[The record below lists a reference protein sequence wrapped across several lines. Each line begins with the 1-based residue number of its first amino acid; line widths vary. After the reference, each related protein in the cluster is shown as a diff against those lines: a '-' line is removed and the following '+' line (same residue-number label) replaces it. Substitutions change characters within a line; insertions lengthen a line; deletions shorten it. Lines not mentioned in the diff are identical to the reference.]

1 MRVMA
6 IVKAS
11 GDSEAGKMPSQE
23 LLSAMGKFNEELTE
37 AGLMITG
44 EGLRP
49 SSKGARVSFGGEG
62 DRTVTDGPFTE
73 TKELI
78 AGFWL
83 LQVDSFDEAVEWMK
97 RCPNP
102 HEEPGEIELREVAEA
117 EDFE

>member
-11 GDSEAGKMPSQE
+11 KDSEAGAMPSEQ
-23 LLSAMGKFNEELTE
+23 LLSEMGKFNEEMAE
-37 AGLMITG
+37 AGVMISG
-44 EGLRP
+44 DGLRA
-49 SSKGARVSFGGEG
+49 SSKGARVSYGGDGE
-62 DRTVTDGPFTE
+62 RTVTDGPFAE

-78 AGFWL
+78 AGFWI
-83 LQVDSFDEAVEWMK
+83 LQVESFRDAVEWMK

-102 HEEPGEIELREVAEA
+102 HNEPGEIELREIAEA